1 MFLRYLRMV
10 KEVKVECSLSKSHIS
25 LKSMKN
31 STILAKSH
39 CYFYKK
45 TKKNNNIYS
54 YQYYNDKIN
63 IFGFFLEAVLR
74 RAAAI
79 LKDVFFFFPKI
90 NIFILANFFQFLGYY
105 VCSQNLLH

>member
-25 LKSMKN
+25 LKSMKKG
-31 STILAKSH
+31 SILAKSH

-45 TKKNNNIYS
+45 NNIYS
-54 YQYYNDKIN
+54 YKYYNDKIN

-90 NIFILANFFQFLGYY
+90 NIFILANFFQFLGDY